1 MSESDARIARQSP
14 DMGNLEVSVIVEKA
28 LQASRASIAGTALPQ
43 TDPTIMGDDG
53 PIMTLW
59 RNS

>member
-28 LQASRASIAGTALPQ
+28 LQASIAGTALPQ